1 MERIMNRSM
10 KFAALAVSLFVTTAL
25 AQDKKAITVAERDSA
40 SQVELGAQVIE
51 IRKSQS
57 ETDPEK
63 VSRLDGQVIELQKT
77 VSELQWQLA
86 NAPHYLD
93 NPATEGT
100 P

>member
-1 MERIMNRSM
+1 
-10 KFAALAVSLFVTTAL
+10 
-25 AQDKKAITVAERDSA
+25 
-40 SQVELGAQVIE
+40 
-51 IRKSQS
+51 
-57 ETDPEK
+57 